1 MLFLTQPGL
10 MGLGNRVGN
19 MAPIT
24 LSDPL
29 VKCLL
34 PTPETLDSASLEV
47 AQLELLLPGE
57 KAMVPF
63 NCKLITTWPVWV
75 PMARKPKGKERGYWP
90 GWGK

>member
-1 MLFLTQPGL
+1 

-34 PTPETLDSASLEV
+34 PIPETLDSASLEV